1 MKILVDVV
9 VVGAGC
15 VGSYLATLLSDLGLE
30 VLVVDKDIDVADS
43 VNCSGIIGLKS
54 FENFDLPKHV
64 IQRKMQDIVVHSP
77 SGSTVEYSPKRPLA
91 YVVDRA
97 SFDKE
102 LCSKAQ
108 EKGVM
113 YKMNCLVKDL
123 VISDSGVKLSVN
135 VNGQRQNIHSKMCVL
150 ATGFGSKIIG
160 KIGLGEIK
168 DFVQG
173 AQVEAS
179 FDSLEETQIFLGR
192 DIAPDF
198 FAWIAPSVENRCK
211 IGLISKNKAGHYLK
225 KFLKNDFLNGRID
238 SVSKMK
244 VSLLPM
250 GSLSKSFSDRV
261 IAVGEA
267 AGQIKP
273 TTFGGI
279 YYGFVCAEIAA
290 KTVQR
295 AFEIDKFDE
304 SVFSFYEIEWKKK
317 ILNEQKMALKFH
329 KVFSA
334 MNDERIDSIVNL
346 AKRNGVISLVDK
358 FFDFDFH
365 SSLITALLSSTY
377 KFWFKEEKIS

>member
-1 MKILVDVV
+1 MKILIDVV

-15 VGSYLATLLSDLGLE
+15 VGSYLATLLSDVGLE

-54 FENFDLPKHV
+54 FEKFNLPKHV
-64 IQRKMQDIVVHSP
+64 IQKKMQDIVVHSP
-77 SGSTVEYSPKRPLA
+77 SGATVKYSPKKPLA
-91 YVVDRA
+91 YVVDRV
-97 SFDKE
+97 SFDRE
-102 LCSKAQ
+102 LYSHAE
-108 EKGVM
+108 EKGVK
-113 YKMNCLVKDL
+113 YKMNCLVEDL
-123 VISDSGVKLSVN
+123 IVGNSDVQLSVN
-135 VNGQRQNIHSKMCVL
+135 VDGQRQNIQSEMCVL
-150 ATGFGSKIIG
+150 ATGFGSKIIEKVGLG
-160 KIGLGEIK
+160 KID

-179 FDSLEETQIFLGR
+179 FYSLEETQIFLGR

-198 FAWIAPSVENRCK
+198 FAWIAPSSEGRCK
-211 IGLISKNKAGHYLK
+211 IGLISKNKAGDYLK
-225 KFLKNDFLNGRID
+225 NFLNNDFFDGEID
-238 SVSKMK
+238 SISKMK

-250 GSLSKSFSDRV
+250 NSLSKSFSNRV

-279 YYGFVCAEIAA
+279 YYGFLCAEIAA
-290 KTVQR
+290 KTIQR
-295 AFEIDKFDE
+295 AFEIKKYDE
-304 SVFSFYEIEWKKK
+304 SVLSSYENEWKKK

-329 KVFSA
+329 KAFSR
-334 MNDERIDSIVNL
+334 MSDERIDSIVNL
-346 AKRNGVISLVDK
+346 AKKNGVVSLVDK

-365 SSLITALLSSTY
+365 SSFITALLSSTY

>member
-1 MKILVDVV
+1 MKILLDVV

-15 VGSYLATLLSDLGLE
+15 VGSYLATLLSDVGLE

-54 FENFDLPKHV
+54 FKKFNLPKHV
-64 IQRKMQDIVVHSP
+64 IQKKMQDIVVHSP
-77 SGSTVEYSPKRPLA
+77 SGATVKYSPKKPLA
-91 YVVDRA
+91 YVVDRV
-97 SFDKE
+97 SFDRE
-102 LCSKAQ
+102 LYSHAE
-108 EKGVM
+108 EKGVK
-113 YKMNCLVKDL
+113 YKMNCLVEDL
-123 VISDSGVKLSVN
+123 IVGNSNVQLSVN
-135 VNGQRQNIHSKMCVL
+135 VDGRRQNIHSKMCVL

-160 KIGLGEIK
+160 KIGLGEIEN
-168 DFVQG
+168 FVQG

-198 FAWIAPSVENRCK
+198 FAWIAPSSEKRCK

-225 KFLKNDFLNGRID
+225 KFLKNDFFDGKID
-238 SVSKMK
+238 SLSKMK

-250 GSLSKSFSDRV
+250 NSLSKSFSNRV

-290 KTVQR
+290 KTIQR

-317 ILNEQKMALKFH
+317 ILNEQNIALKFH
-329 KVFSA
+329 KAFSR
-334 MNDERIDSIVNL
+334 MSDERIDSIVNL